1 MWFVFSVFFFKQ
13 TTAYEMRISD
23 WSSDVCSSDLVDDLL
38 VGQVL
43 GLLRHQRVLAVAVA
57 IFLQRVREVVVV
69 LAAELRIAGVD
80 GRVAF
85 LAVAVHAGL
94 AGGLALGVG
103 ELLAGIDVALGQA
116 CGRDGVAFGAVRG
129 RVPGGRR
136 SEAHT
141 SELQSLMRIS
151 YAVFCLKKKKKS
163 I

>member
-1 MWFVFSVFFFKQ
+1 
-13 TTAYEMRISD
+13 MRISD
-23 WSSDVCSSDLVDDLL
+23 WSSDVCSSDLSHKGSGRFGRGRANDEGPLAAGLRRGWRGLAAPAWFNLVVDPVQVAQVAWTRAEVCGQVSDLL
-38 VGQVL
+38 VGQVP

-103 ELLAGIDVALGQA
+103 ELLAGIDVALGQ
-116 CGRDGVAFGAVRG
+116 
-129 RVPGGRR
+129 
-136 SEAHT
+136 
-141 SELQSLMRIS
+141 
-151 YAVFCLKKKKKS
+151 
-163 I
+163 

>member
-1 MWFVFSVFFFKQ
+1 
-13 TTAYEMRISD
+13 MRISD
-23 WSSDVCSSDLVDDLL
+23 WSSDVCSSDLWFNLVVDPVQAAQVAWTRAEVCGQVCDLL

-80 GRVAF
+80 GCVAF

-94 AGGLALGVG
+94 DGGLALGVG
-103 ELLAGIDVALGQA
+103 ELLAGIDVALGQ
-116 CGRDGVAFGAVRG
+116 GRG
-129 RVPGGRR
+129 PGGVS
-136 SEAHT
+136 SEEHT

-151 YAVFCLKKKKKS
+151 YAV
-163 I
+163 